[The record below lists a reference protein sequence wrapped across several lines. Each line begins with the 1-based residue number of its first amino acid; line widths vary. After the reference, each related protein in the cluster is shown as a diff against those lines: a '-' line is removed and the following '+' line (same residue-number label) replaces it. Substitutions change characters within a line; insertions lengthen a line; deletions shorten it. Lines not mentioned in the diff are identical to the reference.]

1 MRLLRRAGIFALAL
15 GSAIAMSS
23 CSTNESDSNSGH
35 TTTVTASPETT
46 AERSETKDSETSQPS
61 ASEEVKAS
69 TTPSPGGAQQS
80 NPTGEVVIGHT
91 EAPGQANPSVMNKTI
106 ASCGDPTMH
115 ETGTTFFTDGTSG
128 WTLTCANKMVAARPA
143 EPAPAPD
150 DSYYEGY
157 LDGYDDGQYYGDYNE
172 YEDYDEY

>member
-1 MRLLRRAGIFALAL
+1 MRRAGIIALAL
-15 GSAIAMSS
+15 ASALALSGCGSGGD
-23 CSTNESDSNSGH
+23 DSAEMR

-46 AERSETKDSETSQPS
+46 TDASDSKDKDKDKKEEKDSEAKSPAPT
-61 ASEEVKAS
+61 
-69 TTPSPGGAQQS
+69 PGGSQQQT
-80 NPTGEVVIGHT
+80 NTTGEVVIGHT

-106 ASCGDPTMH
+106 ASCGDPSIH

-128 WTLTCANKMVAARPA
+128 WTSTCANKMMAARPA

-157 LDGYDDGQYYGDYNE
+157 LDGYDDAQYDY
-172 YEDYDEY
+172 YDYYDEYSDY

>member
-1 MRLLRRAGIFALAL
+1 MRRAGIIALSLASAFAL
-15 GSAIAMSS
+15 
-23 CSTNESDSNSGH
+23 SGCGFGGDDTGEVR

-46 AERSETKDSETSQPS
+46 KDNSDSTDKDTKASKDSEAKSPAPT
-61 ASEEVKAS
+61 
-69 TTPSPGGAQQS
+69 PGGSQQT
-80 NPTGEVVIGHT
+80 NTTGEVVIGHT

-106 ASCGDPTMH
+106 ASCGDPSMH

-128 WTLTCANKMVAARPA
+128 WTLTCANKMMAARPA

-157 LDGYDDGQYYGDYNE
+157 LDGYDDAQYDYYDN
-172 YEDYDEY
+172 YDEYSDY

>member
-1 MRLLRRAGIFALAL
+1 MRRAGIIALAL
-15 GSAIAMSS
+15 ASALALSGCGSGGD
-23 CSTNESDSNSGH
+23 DSAEMR

-46 AERSETKDSETSQPS
+46 TDASDSKDKDKKEEKDSEAKSPAPT
-61 ASEEVKAS
+61 
-69 TTPSPGGAQQS
+69 PGGSQQQT
-80 NPTGEVVIGHT
+80 NTTGEVVIGHT

-106 ASCGDPTMH
+106 ASCGDPSIH

-128 WTLTCANKMVAARPA
+128 WTSTCANKMMAARPA

-157 LDGYDDGQYYGDYNE
+157 LDGYDDAQYDY
-172 YEDYDEY
+172 YDYYDEYSDY

>member
-1 MRLLRRAGIFALAL
+1 MRRAGIIALAL
-15 GSAIAMSS
+15 ASALALSGCGSSGD
-23 CSTNESDSNSGH
+23 DSGEVR

-46 AERSETKDSETSQPS
+46 TDTSDSKDADKDKKDERDSEAKSPAPT
-61 ASEEVKAS
+61 
-69 TTPSPGGAQQS
+69 PGGSPQT
-80 NPTGEVVIGHT
+80 NTTGEVVIGHT

-106 ASCGDPTMH
+106 ASCGDPSIH

-128 WTLTCANKMVAARPA
+128 WTSTCANKMMAARPA

-157 LDGYDDGQYYGDYNE
+157 LDGYDDAQYDY
-172 YEDYDEY
+172 YDDYDEYSDY

>member
-1 MRLLRRAGIFALAL
+1 MRRAGIIALAL
-15 GSAIAMSS
+15 ASALALSGCGSGGD
-23 CSTNESDSNSGH
+23 DSAEMR

-46 AERSETKDSETSQPS
+46 TDASDSKDKDKDKKEEKDSEAKSPAPT
-61 ASEEVKAS
+61 
-69 TTPSPGGAQQS
+69 PGGSQQQT
-80 NPTGEVVIGHT
+80 NTTGEVVIGHT

-106 ASCGDPTMH
+106 ASCGDPSIH

-128 WTLTCANKMVAARPA
+128 WTSTCANKMMAARPA

-157 LDGYDDGQYYGDYNE
+157 LDGYDDAQYDY
-172 YEDYDEY
+172 YDYYDDYSDY